1 MSIKRIK
8 ELVDD
13 RFLHFT
19 VGDGSHAGSW
29 RRLLFSVTP
38 LIYRRLYYLITID
51 YPMYIIFTLCKLFQ
65 EGMFAEHLI

>member
-1 MSIKRIK
+1 MNRIK

-29 RRLLFSVTP
+29 RRLLFSVAP

-51 YPMYIIFTLCKLFQ
+51 YPMYIIILYANYPRRNV
-65 EGMFAEHLI
+65 AEHLI